1 MTTENLKKYG
11 SMAALA
17 AAGVVGGA
25 VLAGTF
31 TANAASP
38 TPTPRA
44 SSDANRP
51 ANPNPGDPG
60 RPQRADESLLTGD
73 TAAKVKAAVLKK
85 YPGATFT
92 RVETDSDGVYE
103 AHIVNKDGTPTTV
116 ELDKSFAVTGE
127 EQGGPGGPG
136 GRHGGPGPMGG
147 PPPQDTAPSSA
158 T

>member
-1 MTTENLKKYG
+1 MTTENLRKYG

-17 AAGVVGGA
+17 AAGLVGGA

-31 TANAASP
+31 AANAASP
-38 TPTPRA
+38 SPTPQA
-44 SSDANRP
+44 STDVDRP
-51 ANPNPGDPG
+51 ANPNPGNPE
-60 RPQRADESLLTGD
+60 RPQRADETLLTGD

-103 AHIVNKDGTPTTV
+103 AHIVKKDGTPATV
-116 ELDKSFAVTGE
+116 ELDKGFAVTGE
-127 EQGGPGGPG
+127 EQGGPG

-147 PPPQDTAPSSA
+147 APPQA